1 MYCKLIII
9 IIIMFITFNTRSQA
23 MNYIKRNKQ
32 LTYSYDE
39 GCGCCWFYG
48 SLFID
53 GNKVIQSDVQSHQGG
68 IRASAKVIGRI
79 KKGR

>member
-1 MYCKLIII
+1 
-9 IIIMFITFNTRSQA
+9 MFVTFNTKKQA
-23 MNYIKRNKQ
+23 LNYIKRNKQ

-53 GNKVIQSDVQSHQGG
+53 GNKVIKSNVQSYQGG
-68 IRASAKVIGRI
+68 VRASATVIGKIRG
-79 KKGR
+79 GR